1 MTGNS
6 KEPKGV
12 DTQTRLL
19 DEIEAFS
26 RNGPPLR
33 DEGPVQTVF
42 TRDKLHFPDLT
53 QALPEKK
60 KNVARTFAERA
71 VGLGTPVTG
80 NAGQAA
86 SAGSLL
92 SRLKQQAQT
101 VQSTGVL
108 RDADAE
114 LRALHLSASLGAA
127 FHYLNDLIKQLNIIK
142 PVVPKEFVFPGNIV
156 FAGMSW
162 VEGAADFRML
172 PTATEDRLYETMTAR
187 FRLSAPGQIQV
198 ERDTLGVEPLR
209 KQLHDANIA
218 FQLEERK
225 NKRSQVESGL
235 FTMPC
240 EIRAGFLIKADYE
253 TDSLVLRTRNI
264 DRFGMMEFRLQ
275 AGDLTQTALD
285 ELAQLMLGQES
296 RFLKLFRRT
305 A

>member
-1 MTGNS
+1 VTGKP
-6 KEPKGV
+6 KEPKV

-19 DEIEAFS
+19 DDIEAFS

-60 KNVARTFAERA
+60 KNVAQTFAERA
-71 VGLGTPVTG
+71 VGLVAPAAGHGTP
-80 NAGQAA
+80 A
-86 SAGSLL
+86 AGSLL

-101 VQSTGVL
+101 VQSTVVL

-114 LRALHLSASLGAA
+114 MRALHLSASLGAA

-142 PVVPKEFVFPGNIV
+142 PAVPKEFVFPGNIV

-187 FRLSAPGQIQV
+187 FRLAGSGQIQV
-198 ERDTLGVEPLR
+198 ERDALGVEPLR

-235 FTMPC
+235 FTLPC
-240 EIRAGFLIKADYE
+240 EMRAGFLIKADYE
-253 TDSLVLRTRNI
+253 ANSLVLRTRNI
-264 DRFGMMEFRLQ
+264 ERFGMMEFRLQ

>member
-1 MTGNS
+1 MTGS
-6 KEPKGV
+6 PKEPKA

-19 DEIEAFS
+19 DDIEAFS

-33 DEGPVQTVF
+33 DEGPAQPIF
-42 TRDKLHFPDLT
+42 TRDKLRFPDLT
-53 QALPEKK
+53 KAPPEKQ
-60 KNVARTFAERA
+60 KNVAQTFAERA
-71 VGLGTPVTG
+71 VGLSMPTAGHGTPT
-80 NAGQAA
+80 AD
-86 SAGSLL
+86 SLL

-101 VQSTGVL
+101 VVQSTSVL
-108 RDADAE
+108 RDAEAE
-114 LRALHLSASLGAA
+114 LRALHLSAGLGAA

-142 PVVPKEFVFPGNIV
+142 PAVPKEFVFSGNIV

-187 FRLSAPGQIQV
+187 FRLAAPGQILV

-209 KQLHDANIA
+209 KQLHDANIP

-235 FTMPC
+235 FTLPC

-253 TDSLVLRTRNI
+253 ADSLVLRTRNI

-275 AGDLTQTALD
+275 AGDLTQTVLD
-285 ELAQLMLGQES
+285 ELAQLMLGQENQ
-296 RFLKLFRRT
+296 FLKLFRRT

>member
-1 MTGNS
+1 MAGSS
-6 KEPKGV
+6 KQES
-12 DTQTRLL
+12 QAQLL
-19 DEIEAFS
+19 DDIEEFS

-33 DEGPVQTVF
+33 DEGPAQPVF
-42 TRDKLHFPDLT
+42 TRDKLTFPDLNK
-53 QALPEKK
+53 APPEKQ
-60 KNVARTFAERA
+60 KNVAQTFAERA
-71 VGLGTPVTG
+71 VGLAAPV
-80 NAGQAA
+80 AGHGMPAT
-86 SAGSLL
+86 GSLL
-92 SRLKQQAQT
+92 ARLKQQAQT
-101 VQSTGVL
+101 VQSTSVL

-142 PVVPKEFVFPGNIV
+142 PAVPKEFVFPGNIV

-187 FRLSAPGQIQV
+187 FRLAAPGQIQV

-235 FTMPC
+235 FTLPC
-240 EIRAGFLIKADYE
+240 ELRAGFLIKADYE
-253 TDSLVLRTRNI
+253 ANSLVLRTRNI

-285 ELAQLMLGQES
+285 ELAHLMLGGES

>member
-1 MTGNS
+1 MTGS
-6 KEPKGV
+6 PK
-12 DTQTRLL
+12 DRKADAQTRLL

-33 DEGPVQTVF
+33 DEGPAQPVF
-42 TRDKLHFPDLT
+42 TRATLSFPDLS
-53 QALPEKK
+53 QAPPEKK
-60 KNVARTFAERA
+60 KNTAQTFAERA
-71 VGLGTPVTG
+71 AGLNAPVPGPGAPAAGT
-80 NAGQAA
+80 
-86 SAGSLL
+86 LL
-92 SRLKQQAQT
+92 ARLKQQAQT
-101 VQSTGVL
+101 VQSTSVL

-156 FAGMSW
+156 FSGMSW

-187 FRLSAPGQIQV
+187 FRLAGPGQIQV

-235 FTMPC
+235 FTLPC
-240 EIRAGFLIKADYE
+240 EMRAGFLIRADYE
-253 TDSLVLRTRNI
+253 ANSLVLRTRNL

-275 AGDLTQTALD
+275 AGDLTQVALD

-296 RFLKLFRRT
+296 RFLKLFRRS